1 MNVCVLA
8 PFRVIPQMNGAARR
22 VFEICAAISSSGV
35 SVILLHAGTSC
46 IIERGFQV
54 IGFPAL
60 ENCNATKH
68 FQWSQA
74 LDTYLSSANPALCR
88 TLTQVMKKN
97 KINILQLEGP
107 WSILATNLVK
117 ALDKVTVVYDSHN
130 VESLSVRFS
139 SSVGWMWPWA
149 TLLEKKAVN
158 SSELVFCVSEL
169 DKTKMCHL
177 YDLPGRKVVVVPNGV
192 RNSNYRMDSGNMI
205 RTRLGISRNSK
216 IVFFHGDLGW
226 RPNAQAAQI
235 IVESI
240 APSFQRSPEIM
251 FLIAGSHPSQK
262 ILETARSS
270 PNVRILG
277 YVPDIEQY
285 ICAAEVCVAPMT
297 TGSGTKLKILEY
309 LAAGKPV
316 VATQKAVEGLEVVNG
331 IHGFVFD
338 NVGEEFIRAIRAAM
352 MPELSQKLG
361 IRAKDFADHFDW
373 SIIGEKIIEAYESL
387 LDN

>member
-1 MNVCVLA
+1 
-8 PFRVIPQMNGAARR
+8 
-22 VFEICAAISSSGV
+22 
-35 SVILLHAGTSC
+35 
-46 IIERGFQV
+46 
-54 IGFPAL
+54 
-60 ENCNATKH
+60 
-68 FQWSQA
+68 
-74 LDTYLSSANPALCR
+74 
-88 TLTQVMKKN
+88 
-97 KINILQLEGP
+97 
-107 WSILATNLVK
+107 
-117 ALDKVTVVYDSHN
+117 
-130 VESLSVRFS
+130 
-139 SSVGWMWPWA
+139 
-149 TLLEKKAVN
+149 
-158 SSELVFCVSEL
+158 
-169 DKTKMCHL
+169 
-177 YDLPGRKVVVVPNGV
+177 
-192 RNSNYRMDSGNMI
+192 MDSGNMI